1 MAINRVLAPTAA
13 VASVFGAAFAPGV
26 AAAQDGASPLVLS
39 FEGSVG
45 RGDPSK
51 AYFEEKGGIGDV
63 LDDDTAFVGSVGL
76 SRSINENWDW
86 KLSVSR
92 RELTDNTLSDGDG
105 FLATLSQGGARTGV
119 DFTLGRQFTAGAIN
133 GRIGMGM
140 AYAKATADKGLSST
154 NGVDFFRSDLD
165 TEFQGVGPRLTL
177 DLQSAPLSA
186 DGKVSLIGGAEVSML
201 SGKYRHS
208 KGLEAFVNDGVGSI
222 GPATVSDTASGKMTT
237 AGVRIGLQYD
247 ANEQTAFRSG
257 VRHDVT
263 KMDRVTSGDI
273 TSVRDGVTS
282 FFVGMDV
289 SF

>member
-1 MAINRVLAPTAA
+1 MAINKVLAPTAA
-13 VASVFGAAFAPGV
+13 VASVFGAAFVPGV

-45 RGDPSK
+45 RGDQSK
-51 AYFEEKGGIGDV
+51 AYLEEKGGIVDV

-86 KLSVSR
+86 KLSASR
-92 RELTDNTLSDGDG
+92 RELADNTVTDGDG
-105 FLATLSQGGARTGV
+105 FPATLSQGGSRTGV
-119 DFTLGRQFTAGAIN
+119 DFTLGRQFTAGAVN
-133 GRIGMGM
+133 GRIGMGV
-140 AYAKATADKGLSST
+140 AYAKASADKGLDAT
-154 NGVDFFRSDLD
+154 DGTDFFQSDLG

-186 DGKVSLIGGAEVSML
+186 DGKLSLIGGAEVSIL
-201 SGKYRHS
+201 AGKYQNS
-208 KGLEAFVNDGVGSI
+208 KGLEAFDNDGGGST
-222 GPATVSDTASGKMTT
+222 GPFTLSDTSSGKMTT

-247 ANEQTAFRSG
+247 ANEQTAFRAG

-263 KMDRVTSGDI
+263 KMDRVTIGDT